1 MPDDMEAILMITEQ
15 KIASVLGG
23 QTSLGRKIKSTLDMD
38 KLIREGFPYKAGNHV
53 RGLLNLSLPLFA
65 GIIEVSE
72 RTLAR
77 VRKSPNQRLPTVAS
91 DRLYR
96 LARIFSI
103 ACEVL
108 EDEEKAKEWIRRSQV
123 GLGGK
128 TPLDLLH
135 TEAGAK
141 EVENLLWRIEYGII
155 S

>member
-1 MPDDMEAILMITEQ
+1 MFTEQ
-15 KIASVLGG
+15 NIISVLGG
-23 QTSLGRKIKSTLDMD
+23 QASLGRKIKSTLDLD

-53 RGLLNLSLPLFA
+53 RGLLNLPLPVFA

-77 VRKSPNQRLPTVAS
+77 VRNSPGQRLSATAS

-108 EDEEKAKEWIRRSQV
+108 EDEDKAREWLRRPQV

-128 TPLDLLH
+128 APLHLLH
-135 TEAGAK
+135 TEAGSK
-141 EVENLLWRIEYGII
+141 EVEDLLWRIEYGVI

>member
-1 MPDDMEAILMITEQ
+1 MFTEQ
-15 KIASVLGG
+15 NIVAVLGG
-23 QTSLGRKIKSTLDMD
+23 RTSLGRRIKSTLDLD

-53 RGLLNLSLPLFA
+53 RGLLNLSLPIFA

-77 VRKSPNQRLPTVAS
+77 VRKSPNQRLSTIAS

-96 LARIFSI
+96 LARIYSI

-108 EDEEKAKEWIRRSQV
+108 EDEEKAKEWLRRQQV

-135 TEAGAK
+135 TGAGAK
-141 EVENLLWRIEYGII
+141 EVEDLLWRIEYGII

>member
-1 MPDDMEAILMITEQ
+1 MVTEQ

-23 QTSLGRKIKSTLDMD
+23 QASLGRRIKNTLDMD
-38 KLIREGFPYKAGNHV
+38 QLIRDGLPHRAGTHV
-53 RGLLNLSLPLFA
+53 RGVLNLSLPVFA
-65 GIIEVSE
+65 GLIEVSE

-77 VRKSPNQRLPTVAS
+77 VRKSPDQRLSAVAS

-96 LARIFSI
+96 LARMFSI

-108 EDEEKAKEWIRRSQV
+108 EDEEKAREWIRRPLA

-135 TEAGAK
+135 TEAGTK
-141 EVENLLWRIEYGII
+141 EVEELLWRIEYGII

>member
-1 MPDDMEAILMITEQ
+1 MFTEQ
-15 KIASVLGG
+15 NIVSVLGG
-23 QTSLGRKIKSTLDMD
+23 QASLGRKIKSTLDLD

-53 RGLLNLSLPLFA
+53 RGLMDLPFPVFA

-77 VRKSPNQRLPTVAS
+77 VRKSPNQRLSTIAS
-91 DRLYR
+91 DRIYR

-108 EDEEKAKEWIRRSQV
+108 ENVDKAKEWLRRQQV

-128 TPLDLLH
+128 TPLDLLR
-135 TEAGAK
+135 TEAGSK
-141 EVENLLWRIEYGII
+141 EVEDLLWRIEYGVI

>member
-1 MPDDMEAILMITEQ
+1 MITAQ
-15 KIASVLGG
+15 KIVSVLGG
-23 QTSLGRKIKSTLDMD
+23 QASLGRKVKNTMDMD
-38 KLIREGFPYKAGNHV
+38 ELIREGLPYKAGNHV
-53 RGLLNLSLPLFA
+53 RGLLDLPLPDFA

-77 VRKSPNQRLPTVAS
+77 VRKSPGQRLSAGAS

-108 EDEEKAKEWIRRSQV
+108 EDGEKAREWLRRQQV

-128 TPLDLLH
+128 TPFELLH

-141 EVENLLWRIEYGII
+141 EVEDLLWRIEYGVI

>member
-1 MPDDMEAILMITEQ
+1 MVTGQ
-15 KIASVLGG
+15 KIVSVLGG
-23 QTSLGRKIKSTLDMD
+23 QVSLGRKIKNTLDLD

-65 GIIEVSE
+65 EIIEVSE

-77 VRKSPNQRLPTVAS
+77 IRRSPSQRLPAVAS

-96 LARIFSI
+96 LARIFST

-108 EDEEKAKEWIRRSQV
+108 EDQEKAREWIRRPQF

-128 TPLDLLH
+128 TPIELLH
-135 TEAGAK
+135 TEAGAR
-141 EVENLLWRIEYGII
+141 EVEDLLWRIEYGIV